1 IEERLCAI
9 EKILGI
15 DDSNDRHARVKLEW
29 SKVKD
34 AGTHELWRAPSGT
47 TRFHKCADTPVLW
60 CYGSDYEI
68 RPIAKKKKLID
79 KSKLPIGTMTNF
91 GRLVGWSVGV
101 AGAHC
106 YEGGTFRSVDE
117 RSIRILPM
125 TEWLHWQGGEC
136 PVPDGLIVWV
146 ALRDGKVEKVRSSK
160 KGFAVECDWLHC
172 SDTQKMSEVIAYR
185 IDQLEMGYT
194 DDESEAA

>member
-47 TRFHKCADTPVLW
+47 ASFHKCADTPVLW

-68 RPIAKKKKLID
+68 RPIKKPKKKLID
-79 KSKLPIGTMTNF
+79 KSKLPIFCETNF
-91 GRLVGWSVGV
+91 GILLEHIVGAAICYHPSRQLMTVFYDDLRLSAMEAWICS
-101 AGAHC
+101 
-106 YEGGTFRSVDE
+106 
-117 RSIRILPM
+117 LP
-125 TEWLHWQGGEC
+125 
-136 PVPDGLIVWV
+136 PFGLIGVVTQTLSDNPSAWHI
-146 ALRDGKVEKVRSSK
+146 
-160 KGFAVECDWLHC
+160 KG
-172 SDTQKMSEVIAYR
+172 IA
-185 IDQLEMGYT
+185 DGYT
-194 DDESEAA
+194 DDPSEAV